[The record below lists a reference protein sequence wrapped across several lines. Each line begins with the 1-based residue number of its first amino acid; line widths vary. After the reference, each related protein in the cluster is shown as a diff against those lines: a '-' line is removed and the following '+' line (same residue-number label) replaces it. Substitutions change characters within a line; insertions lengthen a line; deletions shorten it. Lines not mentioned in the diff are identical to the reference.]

1 MEKEMK
7 TIVTIFLIALLVL
20 AGLLVMRIGKRTSGP
35 PPIEYNSTL
44 QLDRLED
51 LSELVSLRVQISDVL
66 RAETKG
72 VKAAFLIAGDALI
85 SVDMG
90 SAEIVGEDT
99 ETRVATILLPE
110 PKVLTPRVDHRRT
123 CTYDVQKSLF
133 TRTRVESRVRDE
145 AMGKAQSLVEQ
156 AANSAD
162 NITLAKSN
170 AEKTL
175 RLLCKQLGWDVEIRW
190 RADMRGNGHDQANL

>member
-1 MEKEMK
+1 MTK
-7 TIVTIFLIALLVL
+7 TIMLIVLTALLVL
-20 AGLLVMRIGKRTSGP
+20 TGLVVMRTWKRTSGP

-66 RAETKG
+66 QAETKG

-90 SAEIVGEDT
+90 CAEIVSEDT

-145 AMGKAQSLVEQ
+145 AMGQAQSLVEQ
-156 AANSAD
+156 AANSSD

-190 RADMRGNGHDQANL
+190 RAAHAGSRHD